1 MGLESRFGDNILTTV
16 ADKFI
21 NWGRK
26 NSLWPLTFGTACC
39 GIELMSTIASRYDIS
54 RFGAEVIR
62 FSPRQADLLVVAG
75 RIVIKMG
82 PVLKKIYD
90 QMLEPKWVMA
100 LGACATSGGVFDTYG
115 VIQGID
121 QFIPVDVYV
130 PGCPPRPED
139 ILNGLLKLQKRIERD
154 TVLYR
159 KR

>member
-1 MGLESRFGDNILTTV
+1 MGLESRLGDNILTTI

-39 GIELMSTIASRYDIS
+39 GIELMSSIASRYDIS

-139 ILNGLLKLQKRIERD
+139 ILNGLLKLQKKIERD
-154 TVLYR
+154 TVLPQER
-159 KR
+159 

>member
-1 MGLESRFGDNILTTV
+1 MGLESRLGDNILTTV

-39 GIELMSTIASRYDIS
+39 GIELMSSIALRYDIS
-54 RFGAEVIR
+54 RFGAEVLR

-82 PVLKKIYD
+82 PVLRKIYD

-100 LGACATSGGVFDTYG
+100 LGACATSGGLFNTYG

-121 QFIPVDVYV
+121 QFVPVDIYV
-130 PGCPPRPED
+130 PGCPPKPED
-139 ILNGLLKLQKRIERD
+139 ILNGLLKLQKKIERD
-154 TVLYR
+154 TVLAR
-159 KR
+159 GR

>member
-1 MGLESRFGDNILTTV
+1 MGLESRLGDNILTTV

-39 GIELMSTIASRYDIS
+39 GIELMGTIASRYDIS
-54 RFGAEVIR
+54 RFGAEVLR

-100 LGACATSGGVFDTYG
+100 LGACAASGGVFDTYG

-139 ILNGLLKLQKRIERD
+139 IINGLLKLQKKIERD
-154 TVLYR
+154 TVLAHR
-159 KR
+159 R

>member
-1 MGLESRFGDNILTTV
+1 MGLESRLGDNILTTV

-26 NSLWPLTFGTACC
+26 NSLWPLTYGTACC
-39 GIELMSTIASRYDIS
+39 GIELMSTIALRYDIS

-115 VIQGID
+115 VVQGID

-139 ILNGLLKLQKRIERD
+139 ILNGLLKLQKKIERD
-154 TVLYR
+154 TVLAR
-159 KR
+159 GK

>member
-1 MGLESRFGDNILTTV
+1 MGLESRLGDNILTTV

-54 RFGAEVIR
+54 RFGAEVLR

-100 LGACATSGGVFDTYG
+100 LGACAASGGVFDTYG

-139 ILNGLLKLQKRIERD
+139 IINGLLKLQKKIERD
-154 TVLYR
+154 TVLAHR
-159 KR
+159 R